1 MEINKKLLYSSSSVT
16 PIICERDNWKN
27 CPDHKHLSEVPLKDD
42 SLGQETINELNSND
56 SMIDDPNDDIIS
68 VNEYQSALGQ
78 NNDKIKTQ
86 IDLMEG
92 DSLLRRSYRY
102 DAKQESSD
110 KNVKVNRF
118 ITHANESKLNT
129 AINLGSGIVGGPLVA
144 SAIQFGAWIP
154 AVAIS
159 ALVLGLAYFLHS
171 QLDKA
176 IDRQLAAKYKSR
188 RD

>member
-42 SLGQETINELNSND
+42 SLDQETINELSSND
-56 SMIDDPNDDIIS
+56 NMIDDPNDDIIS
-68 VNEYQSALGQ
+68 INEYQSALGQ

-102 DAKQESSD
+102 DGKQESSD
-110 KNVKVNRF
+110 KNVKNRSTMWDKKKKKSVRV
-118 ITHANESKLNT
+118 IRSLGMLVGVTT
-129 AINLGSGIVGGPLVA
+129 ALTMVGILVPFVGLVA
-144 SAIQFGAWIP
+144 PGVGA
-154 AVAIS
+154 AA
-159 ALVLGLAYFLHS
+159 GFL
-171 QLDKA
+171 QWNRDK
-176 IDRQLAAKYKSR
+176 KSIR
-188 RD
+188 HY

>member
-42 SLGQETINELNSND
+42 SLGQDTINELNSND

-68 VNEYQSALGQ
+68 INEYESGLSQ

-102 DAKQESSD
+102 DTKQESSGKND
-110 KNVKVNRF
+110 KNR
-118 ITHANESKLNT
+118 NT
-129 AINLGSGIVGGPLVA
+129 MWDKKKKKKSVRVIRSLGMLVGVTTALTMVGILVPFVGLVA
-144 SAIQFGAWIP
+144 PGAG
-154 AVAIS
+154 AAAS
-159 ALVLGLAYFLHS
+159 FL
-171 QLDKA
+171 QWNRDK
-176 IDRQLAAKYKSR
+176 KSIR
-188 RD
+188 YY